1 MANKN
6 DKNLNLSL
14 EEFENGIKIFQDNT
28 LYKFTSD
35 SIRLAKFCNI
45 KHTDRVLD
53 MCAGCGVVGLYLY
66 SITKFQNLYFNEI
79 QPTMCELI
87 NKNLKYNQLED
98 KSKVLCK
105 NLEDLTLDDF
115 KKPVDVI
122 VCNPPYY
129 KLNGE
134 IKERREIAICR
145 HEICTN
151 LTNIIKKS
159 SSLLKNKGKFYII
172 VPEDRLCE
180 VVFEMGNNNFKV
192 KRIQFNAVKNK
203 INTCLLEAVKCGKSG
218 VKLSI
223 IEE

>member
-1 MANKN
+1 MK
-6 DKNLNLSL
+6 DENLNLTL

-45 KHTDRVLD
+45 KHTDSVLD
-53 MCAGCGVVGLYLY
+53 MCAGCGVIGLYLY
-66 SITKFQNLYFNEI
+66 SITTFDNLYFNEI
-79 QPTMCELI
+79 QPQMCKLI
-87 NKNLKYNQLED
+87 DKNLKYNHLQD

-105 NLEDLTLDDF
+105 DLKDLTLEDF
-115 KKPVDVI
+115 KKPIDVV
-122 VCNPPYY
+122 VCNPPYF

-134 IKERREIAICR
+134 IKEKREIAICR

-151 LTNIIKKS
+151 LSNIIKKS
-159 SSLLKNKGKFYII
+159 SNLLKNKGRFYII

-180 VVFEMGNNNFKV
+180 AISEMGNNNFKV
-192 KRIQFNAVKNK
+192 KKIQFNTVSNK
-203 INTCLLEAVKCGKSG
+203 INTCMLEAVKGGKSG

-223 IEE
+223 VEE